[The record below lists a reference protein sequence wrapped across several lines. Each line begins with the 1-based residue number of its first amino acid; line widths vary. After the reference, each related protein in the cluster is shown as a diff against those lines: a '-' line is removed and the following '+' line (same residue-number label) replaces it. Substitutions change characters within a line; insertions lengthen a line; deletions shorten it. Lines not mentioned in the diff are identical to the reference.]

1 MPKESRA
8 TRRDHDKAHDIVLA
22 IDLKGFL
29 RTFCGLKSLG
39 FRVCL
44 REEVFTTCVTLIIRQ
59 LFLSLKILAT
69 TMGGGGGR
77 WSGKLE
83 QVLRDDSRDGV

>member
-1 MPKESRA
+1 MFERGG
-8 TRRDHDKAHDIVLA
+8 VLQHV
-22 IDLKGFL
+22 
-29 RTFCGLKSLG
+29 
-39 FRVCL
+39 RVTQYYA
-44 REEVFTTCVTLIIRQ
+44 R

-69 TMGGGGGR
+69 TMGGGGGGGR